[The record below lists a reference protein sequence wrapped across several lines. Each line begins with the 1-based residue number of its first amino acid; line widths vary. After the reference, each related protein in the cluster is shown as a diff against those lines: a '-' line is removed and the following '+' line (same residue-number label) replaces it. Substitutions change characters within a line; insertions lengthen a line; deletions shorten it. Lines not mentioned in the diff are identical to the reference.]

1 MFMFEVGIGVALIIL
16 ASAIGKYITART
28 RSAVPGDTEQRLMA
42 RMDELDKRLT
52 EIQDVM
58 IAIDERMSRS
68 NPGG

>member
-1 MFMFEVGIGVALIIL
+1 MFDVGIGVALIIL
-16 ASAIGKYITART
+16 ASAIGKYIIART
-28 RSAVPGDTEQRLMA
+28 KGAVPGDTEKRLIA

-58 IAIDERMSRS
+58 IAIDEKMSRS